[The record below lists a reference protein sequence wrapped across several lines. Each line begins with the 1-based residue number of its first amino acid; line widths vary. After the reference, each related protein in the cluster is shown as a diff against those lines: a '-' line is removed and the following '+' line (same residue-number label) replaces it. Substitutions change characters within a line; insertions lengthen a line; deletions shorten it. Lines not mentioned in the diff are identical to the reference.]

1 MEFTTFKDTVKREV
15 ELRVGK
21 DCSVT
26 LNDTEKNN
34 SVIMSGLTIKS
45 ASSNIAPVIYL
56 NGYFQAYKSGDVEL
70 EEIINHILKVYE
82 KNKLDQSI
90 DMSHFLNYENVR
102 NKIVYKLIN
111 TDKNKE
117 LLQKIPH
124 IAFHDLSIVF
134 QVMMD
139 KLIFGNATILIRN
152 EHLDIWNVSLDEV
165 YKDACNNTPIINRYE
180 IHDLRDIIMAFA
192 PQETEEQAPVSM
204 YVLSNRERLHG
215 AVCMI
220 YPDVLKHISNM
231 LDSNI
236 YILPS
241 SIHEVI
247 LLPAEDVNSS
257 DYEFIKYMIR
267 EVNDTKVDEEEILSY
282 SAYYYD
288 RNADDII
295 KL

>member
-1 MEFTTFKDTVKREV
+1 MEFTIFKDTVKREV
-15 ELRVGK
+15 ERRVGK

-26 LNDTEKNN
+26 LNDTVKNN
-34 SVIMSGLTIKS
+34 SVIMSGLTIISK
-45 ASSNIAPVIYL
+45 SSNISPVIYL
-56 NGYFQAYKSGDVEL
+56 NGYYQAYRSGDVEL
-70 EEIINHILKVYE
+70 EEVVNNILKVYE
-82 KNKLDQSI
+82 KHKLDQSI
-90 DMSHFLNYENVR
+90 DMTQFLNYENVR

-139 KLIFGNATILIRN
+139 KLNLGNATILIRN
-152 EHLDIWNVSLDEV
+152 EHLGIWNVSLDEV
-165 YKDACNNTPIINRYE
+165 YKDACHNTPILNRYV
-180 IHDLRDIIMAFA
+180 IQDLRDALEAFI
-192 PQETEEQAPVSM
+192 PQEARNQAPLSM
-204 YVLSNRERLHG
+204 YVLSNKDRING

-236 YILPS
+236 YVLPS

-247 LLPAEDVNSS
+247 LIPADDSNSPE
-257 DYEFIKYMIR
+257 YGYIKYMIR
-267 EVNDTKVDEEEILSY
+267 EVNDTQLDEEDILSY
-282 SAYYYD
+282 SVYYFD

-295 KL
+295 RL